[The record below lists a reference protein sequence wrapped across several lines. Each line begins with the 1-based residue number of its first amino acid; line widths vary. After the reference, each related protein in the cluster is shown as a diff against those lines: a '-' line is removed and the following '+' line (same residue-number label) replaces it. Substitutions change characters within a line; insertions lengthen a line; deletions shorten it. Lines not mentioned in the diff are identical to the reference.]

1 MNSKLPSLFVLF
13 LFTGCSIFNADSD
26 SNSFEA
32 NIGSES
38 FKADAI
44 AYLNGDINPGLSIIG
59 RKGDRDNSENIL
71 FTIVGFDGSLVDY
84 QVRRPS
90 YYEIVGGDAIVQ
102 YAAFDSVTSSV
113 TITKYDDSSNQIK
126 GNFAFEVIVER
137 PFNEFEEGE
146 KIMIEGNFDA
156 RIEESKYAQ
165 F

>member
-1 MNSKLPSLFVLF
+1 M
-13 LFTGCSIFNADSD
+13 GCSIFNADSD

-38 FKADAI
+38 FKGDAI
-44 AYLNGDINPGLSIIG
+44 AHLNGDINPEMSIIG

-71 FTIVGFDGSLVDY
+71 ITIVGFDESIGEY

-90 YYEIVGGDAIVQ
+90 YYEIVGGDAIVT
-102 YAAFDSVTSSV
+102 YAAFDSVTSFV

-146 KIMIEGNFDA
+146 KIMIKGNFSA
-156 RIEESKYAQ
+156 RIDRLQVAID
-165 F
+165 